1 MKLSHMNDRGG
12 PSMVDVG
19 DKDETMRTAKAAC
32 TVKVGREAA
41 EAIRQGTVKK
51 GSALSV
57 AELAGIMGAKKTPE
71 LIPLCHPLSI
81 DHVAVSC
88 TLVDDRV
95 EISASVRCSG
105 KTGVEMEAMT
115 AAAVAGLTVYDMCK
129 SVSKGITIEN
139 IRLKEKTGGKS
150 GTYTAG

>member
-1 MKLSHMNDRGG
+1 MKLSHMKDGG

-19 DKDETMRTAKAAC
+19 DKDETTRTAKAAC
-32 TVKVGREAA
+32 IVRVGEEAA
-41 EAIRQGTVKK
+41 EAIRKGSVKK
-51 GSALSV
+51 GSPLTV

-81 DHVAVSC
+81 DHVAVHCS
-88 TLVDDRV
+88 LVEDRV
-95 EISASVRCSG
+95 EISASVRCTG

-115 AAAVAGLTVYDMCK
+115 AAAIAGLTVYDMCK
-129 SVSKGITIEN
+129 SISKSITIEKV
-139 IRLKEKTGGKS
+139 RLIEKTGGKS